1 MSELNPIKTLPL
13 LLKPIRGKVRVWQI
27 RVVDKGDFAVIQTE
41 YGQQGSKITVT
52 EKEVKS
58 GKNIG
63 RSNETT
69 PYQQALLEAKA
80 AWTLVKKDGYVED
93 LTTFK
98 PTMKPMSYH
107 TFMDNLKKVTWPAI
121 TQPKLEG
128 IHCVVR
134 RCGNSIAY
142 MSRELNLFSTL
153 DYMTDHLLAILED
166 GEEVSMEL
174 YAHDT
179 TDLTAKGVPDHLR
192 VSYIQRVY
200 FEDIVSLVKDPDSE
214 ELRRILLKG
223 YVFDLNS
230 PNIPVERRLEVLSHR
245 IEMLQDDSP
254 IIAVPFYEVDSLE
267 EFLEMH
273 EEFKQDGYEGSVY
286 KRMGSLYQH
295 DYRSYDVLKHKDMIS
310 LEFPIVDVIE
320 GVGRFKGKAV
330 FVCRADNGA
339 TFSVITA
346 GKADLKE
353 KYLRDRNTLIGTGL
367 TVQYQ
372 RLTKKGVP
380 YLPVGLAP
388 RNYE

>member
-1 MSELNPIKTLPL
+1 M

-166 GEEVSMEL
+166 GEDGVV
-174 YAHDT
+174 AGRGV
-179 TDLTAKGVPDHLR
+179 AKV
-192 VSYIQRVY
+192 
-200 FEDIVSLVKDPDSE
+200 
-214 ELRRILLKG
+214 
-223 YVFDLNS
+223 
-230 PNIPVERRLEVLSHR
+230 R
-245 IEMLQDDSP
+245 IEGTSCDTGRP
-254 IIAVPFYEVDSLE
+254 ISRGHPLDNHGIGCA
-267 EFLEMH
+267 
-273 EEFKQDGYEGSVY
+273 G
-286 KRMGSLYQH
+286 MGCG
-295 DYRSYDVLKHKDMIS
+295 I
-310 LEFPIVDVIE
+310 
-320 GVGRFKGKAV
+320 
-330 FVCRADNGA
+330 
-339 TFSVITA
+339 
-346 GKADLKE
+346 
-353 KYLRDRNTLIGTGL
+353 
-367 TVQYQ
+367 
-372 RLTKKGVP
+372 P
-380 YLPVGLAP
+380 YG
-388 RNYE
+388 